1 VMAFKECIPLRCGDR
16 SRVLSLLR
24 SPRGSGFG
32 VLSLTKHR
40 MRITEIFFSIQGES
54 TRAGEPCVFV
64 RLTGCSLRCVYCD
77 TKYSYAGGRDMSLD
91 DVLSTVADYPA
102 KLVEVTGGEPLEQE
116 DVYPLMNSL
125 LDRGYSVMLETGG
138 HVSIDRVPKPVMK
151 IIDIK
156 CPDSHEGHTVCWDN
170 IELAEPHDE
179 FKFVI
184 SSRQDYE
191 WSKSIYLDRLRSKK
205 NPVLF
210 SPAHDDLPAVNL
222 ARWILD
228 DGLKVRLQLQ
238 LHKYIW
244 GADVRGV

>member
-1 VMAFKECIPLRCGDR
+1 
-16 SRVLSLLR
+16 
-24 SPRGSGFG
+24 
-32 VLSLTKHR
+32 

-54 TRAGEPCVFV
+54 THAGEPCVFV

-77 TKYSYAGGRDMSLD
+77 TKYSYAGGREMPLD
-91 DVLSTVADYPA
+91 EVLSVVAGYPA

-116 DVYPLMNSL
+116 GVYPLMNSL

-138 HVSIDRVPKPVMK
+138 HISVAHVPKAVIK
-151 IIDIK
+151 VIDIK
-156 CPDSHEGHTVCWDN
+156 CPDSHEGHTVCWEN
-170 IELAEPHDE
+170 IDIAEPHDE

-184 SSRQDYE
+184 STRADYD
-191 WSKSIYLDRLRSKK
+191 WSKSIYLEKFRHKP
-205 NPVLF
+205 NPILF
-210 SPAHDDLPAVNL
+210 SPSHDDLPAVNL

-228 DGLKVRLQLQ
+228 DGLPVRLQLQ